1 MSAALARAVPTSGN
15 DDIFRDIAQ
24 LAAQLCGASYAAI
37 TLHDSARHRALA
49 LFGDVDLAVMPRDT
63 RFCCEVL
70 HSGAPLEVSDA
81 AFDVRFHDDPL
92 VAGGPR
98 IRFYSG
104 VPLVDAEARTI
115 GTLSVM
121 HANPKVMT
129 QSQRAALRQLAEV
142 VMQLLASF
150 EARKTAEAHL
160 T

>member
-1 MSAALARAVPTSGN
+1 MCSAVSQVIPANDN

-24 LAAQLCGASYAAI
+24 LAAQLCGASYTAI
-37 TLHDSARHRALA
+37 TLYESLRHRALA
-49 LFGDVDLAVMPRDT
+49 LFGEVDLAVLPRDS
-63 RFCCEVL
+63 RFCCKVL

-81 AFDVRFHDDPL
+81 AFDVRYHDDPL

-104 VPLVDAEARTI
+104 VPLVDAAGQTI

-121 HANPKVMT
+121 HASPKVMT
-129 QSQRAALRQLAEV
+129 QSQRAALWQLAEV

-150 EARKTAEAHL
+150 NARK
-160 T
+160 